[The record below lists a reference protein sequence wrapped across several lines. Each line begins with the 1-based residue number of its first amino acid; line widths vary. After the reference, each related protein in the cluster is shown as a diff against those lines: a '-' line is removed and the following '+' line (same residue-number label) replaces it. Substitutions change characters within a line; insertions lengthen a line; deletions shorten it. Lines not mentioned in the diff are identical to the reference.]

1 MQNSSSIVADETTP
15 KPVAKHH
22 WDVQGWVPDKPADCD
37 YGYVVAGNVIGC
49 SRDELKTTFV
59 RRGPAELKFVWT
71 PETPTPVFP
80 EKVPLLVAGFQKLTI
95 KAANKNIYVGLGL
108 VAFGFVL
115 VWWFADWSLFY
126 RNILSIFGALALVE
140 GIWLRVRSRH
150 YSLEDAEADASSLRF
165 DAWINN
171 KQISAYTFLLIAF
184 MVAVGAFQLIAGATE
199 SIDRAGLVKQAVWD
213 GQVWRLLTACLMHV
227 SFTHFWMNSLFLVHF
242 AKIVEQTM
250 RRAYIPLIF
259 LVSGAC
265 GSVFSV
271 LLYPHTTSVGA
282 SGGLMGLLGF
292 VTVASYLGREIY
304 PARYLRNSIEAIV
317 MIGVLG
323 LVGFAFIDNAAH
335 LGGLCGGLLFG
346 WLLLR
351 PYNQES
357 NNQKAERKV
366 AILGIVATVILGLVA
381 LLAISKMLS

>member
-1 MQNSSSIVADETTP
+1 M
-15 KPVAKHH
+15 
-22 WDVQGWVPDKPADCD
+22 
-37 YGYVVAGNVIGC
+37 
-49 SRDELKTTFV
+49 
-59 RRGPAELKFVWT
+59 
-71 PETPTPVFP
+71 
-80 EKVPLLVAGFQKLTI
+80 
-95 KAANKNIYVGLGL
+95 
-108 VAFGFVL
+108 
-115 VWWFADWSLFY
+115 
-126 RNILSIFGALALVE
+126 
-140 GIWLRVRSRH
+140 
-150 YSLEDAEADASSLRF
+150 RF